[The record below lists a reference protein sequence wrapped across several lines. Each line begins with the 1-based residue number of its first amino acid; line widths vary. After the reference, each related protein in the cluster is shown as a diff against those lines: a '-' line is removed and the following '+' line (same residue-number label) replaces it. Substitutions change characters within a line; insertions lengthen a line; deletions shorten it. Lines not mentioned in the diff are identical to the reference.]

1 VASVLIGLYRVVLAA
16 QDVPSCRFTPSCSQF
31 ALEAIEAAGSV
42 RGVLLG
48 ADRLSRCHCLGS
60 PQVGGAATSRESDPV
75 DWYVSRHPALLDPRP
90 DPRTAALLS
99 AAVPGAGKMYAGRT
113 ADGLHSLAIVGTSA
127 LLAVRGFSRD
137 GEASVQGWT
146 FAGIGAL
153 FHIAN
158 IYGSAIAA
166 DLRARARTSVG
177 EPAPQPAACVLPKE
191 ARPQG
196 DSTPSG
202 AARTVPGRR
211 IPPALSVGLSAV
223 IPGAGQAV
231 CGSWGRGLGAL
242 LLNAALGAGVVA
254 LARDDREVEAGLLL
268 VLGFRRYYVGNLYW
282 AHRLAKERNARR
294 TP

>member
-1 VASVLIGLYRVVLAA
+1 MLIGLYRITLAA

-48 ADRLSRCHCLGS
+48 ADRLSRCHCLGT
-60 PQVGGAATSRESDPV
+60 PQIADAAASRETDPV
-75 DWYVSRHPALLDPRP
+75 DWYVSRHAALRDPRP
-90 DPRTAALLS
+90 NPRTAALLS
-99 AAVPGAGKMYAGRT
+99 AVVPGAGKMYAGRCS
-113 ADGLHSLAIVGTSA
+113 DGLHSLAIVGTSA

-158 IYGSAIAA
+158 VYGSAIAA
-166 DLRARARTSVG
+166 DLRARARTHKG
-177 EPAPQPAACVLPKE
+177 ADKPAPLSAARALPEK

-196 DSTPSG
+196 GTTQPG
-202 AARTVPGRR
+202 AARTVPGRH

-223 IPGAGQAV
+223 IPGAGQAI

-254 LARDDREVEAGLLL
+254 LARDDCEVEAGLLL
-268 VLGFRRYYVGNLYW
+268 VLGFRRYYIGNLYW
-282 AHRLAKERNARR
+282 ARRLAEEHNAR
-294 TP
+294 